1 MFGRGVIALDYGWAL
16 EKAGN
21 EIEFYVRP
29 GKAAQYGP
37 FVDLDMFDGRKNEA
51 GEKIIKSGQ

>member
-1 MFGRGVIALDYGWAL
+1 MKIMRFGRGVISTQYCWAL

-29 GKAAQYGP
+29 GKSSEYGP
-37 FVDLDMFDGRKNEA
+37 IVNLDILDGRFRVCH
-51 GEKIIKSGQ
+51 I